1 MHSGLNTNISLHHCC
16 LHTQSPELHLLLAHS
31 ISELHALLAQS
42 LSRAASAACTLNNL
56 SCIRG
61 LHIQLPEL
69 YCTLTHQS
77 CIRCSHHHHCRLQ
90 PRQLPTAEFDPPAF
104 LPPQLIAA
112 LPGSPPAPL
121 QINQSRFTHCSQLN
135 YSSNHQRR
143 SKFTKVS
150 SPADAADAAT
160 TSAAPKPPT
169 LLHPLQS
176 PHMLTLPPPALFQIH
191 QSRKFSKVS

>member
-1 MHSGLNTNISLHHCC
+1 MRC
-16 LHTQSPELHLLLAHS
+16 LH
-31 ISELHALLAQS
+31 
-42 LSRAASAACTLNNL
+42 SRAASAACTLNHL

-121 QINQSRFTHCSQLN
+121 QINQSCSPIA
-135 YSSNHQRR
+135 
-143 SKFTKVS
+143 VS
-150 SPADAADAAT
+150 STTAPT
-160 TSAAPKPPT
+160 TSAAPNSPKSAPLLT
-169 LLHPLQS
+169 L
-176 PHMLTLPPPALFQIH
+176 LTLPPPAPLPNHQRCCIH
-191 QSRKFSKVS
+191 CNHLTC